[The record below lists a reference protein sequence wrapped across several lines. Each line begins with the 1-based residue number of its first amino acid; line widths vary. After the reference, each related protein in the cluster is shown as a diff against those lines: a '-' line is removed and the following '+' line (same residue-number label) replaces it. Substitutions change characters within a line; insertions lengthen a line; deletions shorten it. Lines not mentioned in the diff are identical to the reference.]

1 MRSRLAIAVAGVLLF
16 VGCGS
21 SNSAAPSTTSTA
33 PSSIESSSPASDS
46 EFCSIFANLSQTRD
60 QGMSA
65 KDQAGWDKNL
75 ETVQHIAAV
84 APGEIKAQAD
94 AYVQMVKDR
103 AELAAANGY
112 AAVADLPADARDAF
126 IARHKDL
133 QVQVNQLI
141 AYAKSNCNGV
151 S

>member
-1 MRSRLAIAVAGVLLF
+1 MAMTCLLLL

-21 SNSAAPSTTSTA
+21 SDRAAPPTTSIA
-33 PSSIESSSPASDS
+33 SSSIDSSSPVSDS

-65 KDQAGWDKNL
+65 KDQAGWDKNI

-84 APGEIKAQAD
+84 APAEITTQAD

-126 IARHKDL
+126 IASHKDL
-133 QVQVNQLI
+133 QLQVNQLI